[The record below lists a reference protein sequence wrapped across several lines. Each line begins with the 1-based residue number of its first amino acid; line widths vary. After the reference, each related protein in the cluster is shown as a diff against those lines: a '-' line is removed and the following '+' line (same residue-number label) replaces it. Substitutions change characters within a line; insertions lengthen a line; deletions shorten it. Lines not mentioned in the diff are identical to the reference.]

1 MAGRVEARVR
11 PGGAGRPPKAPLGQE
26 RAKCP
31 YRPQFWLRRPIRIRW
46 EEVGHDWRT
55 YITLLAGVLLQTGTL
70 GLDVAYAATR
80 VALFRCDRAGLGTRR
95 GLVSW
100 LAAVVAETLLG
111 GTILCDVPHWT
122 PNEAVTPCCKK
133 GNERTPNCH
142 T

>member
-46 EEVGHDWRT
+46 EEVGHDWCT

-70 GLDVAYAATR
+70 GLDVAYAAAR
-80 VALFRCDRAGLGTRR
+80 VALSTETGKRQGFERLKRSFTCLAATERGLGQ
-95 GLVSW
+95 LADSW
-100 LAAVVAETLLG
+100 PVCRQL
-111 GTILCDVPHWT
+111 
-122 PNEAVTPCCKK
+122 
-133 GNERTPNCH
+133 
-142 T
+142 